1 MAFGF
6 LRSSV
11 AGLGFSC
18 AVAGSALAAD
28 LPSKKAAPPVPVA
41 PSITWFDIAVSVKG
55 MTDYNFRGISQTD
68 RKPAI
73 QGGAELQ
80 FYNNLFYAGV

>member
-1 MAFGF
+1 MAALKMSGLLTGF
-6 LRSSV
+6 ALSM
-11 AGLGFSC
+11 
-18 AVAGSALAAD
+18 AVSASALASD
-28 LPSKKAAPPVPVA
+28 LPSRKGAPPVPVA

-80 FYNNLFYAGV
+80 F